1 MEKHKVN
8 WTKEATEDLEKIFY
22 YISYNLKEPNTARN
36 LYSKILNA
44 VFSLKYFPGRNRD
57 ASYYGIHDK
66 CSRRLRVE
74 KYIILYDV
82 DIYNK
87 DVYITH
93 IFHSN
98 QNYLNL
104 I

>member
-8 WTKEATEDLEKIFY
+8 WTIEATEDLEKIIY
-22 YISYNLKEPNTARN
+22 YITYNLKETTTARN
-36 LYSKILNA
+36 LYNKILNT
-44 VFSLKYFPGRNRD
+44 VLTLKYFPERNRD
-57 ASYYGIHDK
+57 ATYYGIYDK
-66 CSRRLRVE
+66 CSRRLRVG

>member
-1 MEKHKVN
+1 MEKYKVN
-8 WTKEATEDLEKIFY
+8 LTKEATGELERIFY
-22 YISYNLKEPNTARN
+22 YITHNLKEPTTARN
-36 LYSKILNA
+36 LYNKILNA
-44 VFSLKYFPGRNRD
+44 VFSLKYFPERNRD
-57 ASYYGIHDK
+57 ASYYGICDK
-66 CSRRLRVE
+66 YTRRLRVE

-93 IFHSN
+93 IFHSK